1 MTAKKNST
9 KKEPRK
15 LQAPSYRSFRLQ
27 KTIKKTADKPA
38 IPNSFKL
45 FRGALGILRQNWK
58 PFLGIIFIYGL
69 LNVLLVQSFNGSDLS
84 KIKTILEGFS
94 DGQWSS
100 LLSSFTL
107 FIYMI
112 GSSGNVN
119 SQVAGAYQLTLTL
132 VTSLALIWT
141 LRQVYAGNKVR
152 IRDGFYFG
160 MSPFITF
167 LLVLIA
173 VTIQLVPLI
182 LGSFLY
188 NLASS
193 TGIAVGGIEMTLWAI
208 IFFLLGVT
216 SLYMICSSIFALY
229 IVCLPD
235 MQPMTALRSARD
247 IVRYRRWEI
256 MRKILFLPL
265 ILLVLAV
272 VIIVPLIYFV
282 TPVASVIFFI
292 LSMIVLPVTHS
303 YMYRLY
309 RELL

>member
-1 MTAKKNST
+1 MTDKKNTS

-15 LQAPSYRSFRLQ
+15 LQAPSYQSFRLQ
-27 KTIKKTADKPA
+27 KSIKTTDKPA
-38 IPNSFKL
+38 LPSSFKL
-45 FRGALGILRQNWK
+45 FWGALGVLRQNWK
-58 PFLGIIFIYGL
+58 PFLGIIIIYGI
-69 LNVLLVQSFNGSDLS
+69 LNALLVQSFNGGDLS
-84 KIKTILEGFS
+84 QVKTILEGFS
-94 DGQWSS
+94 EGKWSS
-100 LLSSFTL
+100 LLSSFIL

-132 VTSLALIWT
+132 VTSLAIIWT
-141 LRQVYAGNKVR
+141 LRQVYAGNKAR

-160 MSPFITF
+160 MQPFITF
-167 LLVLIA
+167 LLVLMA
-173 VTIQLVPLI
+173 VTIQLVPLA

-193 TGIAVGGIEMTLWAI
+193 TGIAAGGVETTLWAI
-208 IFFLLGVT
+208 LFFLLGLT

-235 MQPMTALRSARD
+235 MQPMAALRSARD

-256 MRKILFLPL
+256 MRKILFLPVA
-265 ILLVLAV
+265 LLLFAL

-282 TPVASVIFFI
+282 TPIAGIIFFI
-292 LSMIVLPVTHS
+292 LSMIVLPIAHS